1 MTYQIV
7 AIKIN
12 KIEQRSEVD
21 TRGAVG
27 GGGWCGEWGVAAD
40 AHPRFFV

>member
-12 KIEQRSEVD
+12 KIEQRSEAD

-27 GGGWCGEWGVAAD
+27 GEGGGEVEC
-40 AHPRFFV
+40 